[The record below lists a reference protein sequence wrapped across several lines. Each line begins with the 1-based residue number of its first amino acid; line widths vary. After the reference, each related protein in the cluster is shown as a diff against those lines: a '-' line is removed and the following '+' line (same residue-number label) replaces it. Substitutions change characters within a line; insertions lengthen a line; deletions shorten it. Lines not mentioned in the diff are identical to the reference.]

1 MMPKQRRLIV
11 IPLILLVLLLAAYF
25 SRGLWWPAR
34 SDSNDA
40 PLVLYGNV
48 DQREVNLAFL
58 VSGRIAK
65 LMVREGE
72 QVKQGQLL
80 ANLDAAHLEYA
91 MEAARAH
98 VAAQTQVLAALRA
111 GTRPEDIRKLEADRD
126 AAAATLRNAEASLR
140 RIEDLAR
147 RKLASPQ
154 QRDDARTAVDAA
166 HARLKAAKEA
176 LALGVA
182 GPRKEDIAA
191 AQATL
196 EGLQAQY
203 ALAQRN
209 LADSQLHAPSD
220 GIIRTRILE
229 VGDMASPQTPV
240 YTIALTNP
248 LWVRAYVDEPDLGHI
263 HPGMAATIHTDSY
276 PDKQYRGWL
285 GYISP
290 SAEFTPKSVET
301 PQIRSDLVY
310 QVRIFV
316 CNPRG
321 ELRLGMPATVT
332 LTQTAANHSTSA
344 GTTDNASMR
353 MPDCSPDAASA
364 VSHKSD

>member
-1 MMPKQRRLIV
+1 MNVKQRRLIV
-11 IPLILLVLLLAAYF
+11 IPLVLLVLLAAYV
-25 SRGLWWPAR
+25 SRGLWWPAG
-34 SDSNDA
+34 SDNGDA
-40 PLVLYGNV
+40 GLVLYGNV

-58 VSGRIAK
+58 VSGRIDK

-72 QVKQGQLL
+72 HIRQGQLL
-80 ANLDAAHLEYA
+80 ASLDAAHLEYA

-98 VAAQTQVLAALRA
+98 VDAQAQVLAALRA

-140 RIEDLAR
+140 RIDDLAR

-166 HARLKAAKEA
+166 HARLKAAEEA

-196 EGLQAQY
+196 EALQAQY

-209 LADSQLHAPSD
+209 LADSKLHSPSD

-248 LWVRAYVDEPDLGHI
+248 IWVRAYIDEPDLGHI
-263 HPGMAATIHTDSY
+263 HPGMVATIHTDSY
-276 PDKQYRGWL
+276 PGKTYRGWV

-290 SAEFTPKSVET
+290 TAEFTPKSVET
-301 PQIRSDLVY
+301 PEVRSDLVY
-310 QVRIFV
+310 QVRVFV
-316 CNPRG
+316 CNPRD

-332 LTQTAANHSTSA
+332 LTPTAANHSTSA
-344 GTTDNASMR
+344 GTTDGASMR
-353 MPDCSPDAASA
+353 MPDCSPDAAS
-364 VSHKSD
+364 VVLDKSD